1 MSNQEQKNTMIEFLR
16 LSFQE
21 YVNETESVHSRPL
34 WEPDEFI
41 SGDWGPGAEFIGGAY
56 TSYFPPNVL
65 SRIDN
70 WQAYRQVEKG
80 PNVFWAGADYHAGF
94 GNGYIEGAIRSGQ
107 YKSRKKR
114 CRRRIDVKP
123 MTHGTAVVN
132 CTSFLQLSSDCA
144 LFDFFMENSIED
156 IFFVGQNSLYYPTS
170 SFCVPYF

>member
-21 YVNETESVHSRPL
+21 YVNETESAHSRPL

-41 SGDWGPGAEFIGGAY
+41 SGDWGPGTEFIGGAY

-107 YKSRKKR
+107 YAADQI
-114 CRRRIDVKP
+114 RRRLENRGKND
-123 MTHGTAVVN
+123 AVEE
-132 CTSFLQLSSDCA
+132 S
-144 LFDFFMENSIED
+144 M
-156 IFFVGQNSLYYPTS
+156 
-170 SFCVPYF
+170 